1 MQVLAILLLI
11 LKIIGIII
19 LSLLGLVIL
28 VLAILLFAPALYKA
42 DGDFKDENYRVDAV
56 LYWLI
61 VKIKYIIDDK
71 NEGKLEIIFP
81 FGIGSEEH
89 KRKKE
94 TKEKLR
100 RAKQKKAE
108 KKAENIKKE
117 KAKKTKAENIPQIEK
132 SDAEDEAVQKNEEK
146 ITEEKEPEN
155 MKPIAEEKSTEGES
169 RKDESHKDEGL
180 KAENHKD
187 ESGKEDDSF
196 VEKAIKFFKKV
207 KAKFLTLIQKP
218 KQIYNEVM
226 DFIAE
231 IREMNDKYDLK
242 AVTKETFSF
251 LRKFFVALGL
261 KKFKICGIIGLDD
274 PADTGQLLAA
284 ISMVAAF
291 VPIQNNVAGDFQ
303 KKNMDLNAELK
314 GRTNLFKLIYVIVRY
329 VLSESILPI
338 VKDYTN

>member
-19 LSLLGLVIL
+19 LSVLGFVIL

-71 NEGKLEIIFP
+71 NEGKFEIIFP

-108 KKAENIKKE
+108 RIKKE
-117 KAKKTKAENIPQIEK
+117 KAKKTKAENIQQKEK
-132 SDAEDEAVQKNEEK
+132 SDTKEKTVQKIEGK
-146 ITEEKEPEN
+146 IIEEKEPKN
-155 MKPIAEEKSTEGES
+155 INPIAEEKSNEGES
-169 RKDESHKDEGL
+169 C
-180 KAENHKD
+180 
-187 ESGKEDDSF
+187 KEDDSF
-196 VEKAIKFFKKV
+196 IEKATKFLKKV

-218 KQIYNEVM
+218 KQIYTEVM
-226 DFIAE
+226 DFIAQ

-261 KKFKICGIIGLDD
+261 KKFQICGIIGLED

-314 GRTNLFKLIYVIVRY
+314 GRTNLFKIIYVVARY

-338 VKDYTN
+338 VKDHTN

>member
-108 KKAENIKKE
+108 KIKKE
-117 KAKKTKAENIPQIEK
+117 KAKKTKVENIPQKEK
-132 SDAEDEAVQKNEEK
+132 SDAEENVVQKPEEK
-146 ITEEKEPEN
+146 ITEEKEPKN
-155 MKPIAEEKSTEGES
+155 INPTSEEKSSE
-169 RKDESHKDEGL
+169 DESHKDESR
-180 KAENHKD
+180 KAENHKA

-196 VEKAIKFFKKV
+196 VEKAIKFLKKV
-207 KAKFLTLIQKP
+207 KAKFLIFIQKP

-226 DFIAE
+226 KFIAE
-231 IREMNDKYDLK
+231 IREMNDKYDFK
-242 AVTKETFSF
+242 AVTKETFLF
-251 LRKFFVALGL
+251 LKKFFVALGL
-261 KKFKICGIIGLDD
+261 KKFKICGIIGLED

-291 VPIQNNVAGDFQ
+291 VPIQNNIAGDFQ
-303 KKNMDLNAELK
+303 KENMDLNAELK
-314 GRTNLFKLIYVIVRY
+314 GRTNLFKIIYVVVRY